1 MPAISYVNL
10 FAHDVEALAR
20 FYALVFGF
28 AEIEAVRSP
37 IFRAVDAGGCRIG
50 FNAHAAYGLLDLA
63 DQAHWTGTSAMLTID
78 VGSAS
83 EVDHR
88 VAAAVSEGA
97 ELVKPPYRTAYHT
110 YQAVLFD
117 PEGHVVRINAALPEG
132 G

>member
-10 FAHDVEALAR
+10 FARDIDALAR
-20 FYALVFGF
+20 FYRQVFGF

-50 FNAHAAYGLLDLA
+50 FNAPAAYGLLDME
-63 DQAHWTGTSAMLTID
+63 DQAACTGTKSMITIE
-78 VGSAS
+78 VGSQA

-88 VAAAVSEGA
+88 VAAAESEGA
-97 ELVKPPYRTAYHT
+97 ETIKPAYRTAYGS

-117 PEGHVVRINAALPEG
+117 PEGHVVRINAALA
-132 G
+132 